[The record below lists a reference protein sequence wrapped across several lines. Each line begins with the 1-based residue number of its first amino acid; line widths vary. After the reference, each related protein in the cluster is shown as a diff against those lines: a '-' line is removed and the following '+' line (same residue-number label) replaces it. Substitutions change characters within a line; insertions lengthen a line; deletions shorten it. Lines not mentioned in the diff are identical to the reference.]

1 MILFD
6 LMSKSYV
13 QTLHDNVTLISG
25 SQVMPQSTSSKA
37 FIAKIINISAATL
50 YPIALSLLMPVFMQT
65 IVLEKEER
73 LREIMKMNGLKMR
86 NYWLVNF
93 VWFFVLYVAAVLI
106 FIGFGRYVLDTD
118 FFNSMN
124 FTVLLVSL
132 LGWGLCQVSLSF
144 FYQNF
149 ISKAKTAMSK
159 VFFLIYFLPP
169 WKNFSFNFLFSLFMS
184 YNLQLLDIFYH
195 YGVLWLL
202 QLIRLA
208 FSPHRKNSLF
218 S

>member
-159 VFFLIYFLPP
+159 VFF
-169 WKNFSFNFLFSLFMS
+169 
-184 YNLQLLDIFYH
+184 
-195 YGVLWLL
+195 
-202 QLIRLA
+202 
-208 FSPHRKNSLF
+208 
-218 S
+218 